1 MDRFN
6 KANLRLAVGLGLAV
20 LIAYGAALPLPF
32 AMCVMAVILL
42 CKPGPPM
49 SVAEG
54 IVIALVLAALLTGGI
69 LMVPILENYAV
80 AGVMLTGAGLYGIFL
95 LGARGKGAITMLLA
109 LAFVLIPVAG
119 VAEQALV
126 GMLAV
131 TLATGV
137 LIGVLVGA
145 LSHTFFPDSSAV
157 PRVQPPASS
166 LRNESAH
173 WIAARATLIVMPVF
187 VLALTNP
194 SLYIATIMKTVALSQ
209 QAEETR
215 ASDAGRELVGST
227 LTGALIAAVL
237 WMGLALLPN
246 LWMLMLWMMLAALWA
261 GARMYGIRRSAH
273 PPSFWSNAL
282 ITALI
287 LFGPAIEDSVN
298 GKSVLQASL
307 VRTALFV
314 AVALYAWATIYAL
327 ERWRNVRLRQRA
339 FLAPPF
345 SEHGP

>member
-1 MDRFN
+1 MDRFD

-20 LIAYGAALPLPF
+20 LIAYGAGLPMPF
-32 AMCVMAVILL
+32 AVCVMAAILL

-49 SVAEG
+49 PVAKG
-54 IVIALVLAALLTGGI
+54 IVTALVLAALLAGGV
-69 LMVPILENYAV
+69 LMVPVLENYAFTGIV
-80 AGVMLTGAGLYGIFL
+80 LTAAVLYGIFL
-95 LGARGKGAITMLLA
+95 LGARGGAITTLLA
-109 LAFVLIPVAG
+109 LAFALMPVAG

-131 TLATGV
+131 TLASGV
-137 LIGVLVGA
+137 LIGVFVGA
-145 LSHTFFPDSSAV
+145 LSHAFFPDAPTV
-157 PRVQPPASS
+157 LRVKPPALS
-166 LRNESAH
+166 LRNENAH
-173 WIAARATLIVMPVF
+173 WIALRATLIVMPVF

-194 SLYIATIMKTVALSQ
+194 SLYVATIMKTVALSQ
-209 QAEETR
+209 QAEETS

-227 LTGALIAAVL
+227 LMGALLAAVL
-237 WMGLALLPN
+237 WTGLSLLPN
-246 LWMLMLWMMLAALWA
+246 LWMLMLWMMLAALWT
-261 GARMYGIRRSAH
+261 GARMFGVRRSTH

-314 AVALYAWATIYAL
+314 AVALYAWGTIYAL
-327 ERWRNVRLRQRA
+327 ERWRNARLRHRA
-339 FLAPPF
+339 LLTRSF
-345 SEHGP
+345 SEN

>member
-1 MDRFN
+1 MDRFD

-20 LIAYGAALPLPF
+20 LIAYGAGLPMPF
-32 AMCVMAVILL
+32 AVCVMAVILL

-49 SVAEG
+49 PLAKG
-54 IVIALVLAALLTGGI
+54 IVSALVLAGLLTGGV
-69 LMVPILENYAV
+69 LMVPLLENYAV
-80 AGVMLTGAGLYGIFL
+80 TGIMLTAAVVYGIFL
-95 LGARGKGAITMLLA
+95 LGARGGAITTLLA
-109 LAFVLIPVAG
+109 LAFVLMPVAG

-131 TLATGV
+131 TIATGV
-137 LIGVLVGA
+137 LIGVFVGS
-145 LSHTFFPDSSAV
+145 LSHAFFPDA
-157 PRVQPPASS
+157 PTDLRAQPSS
-166 LRNESAH
+166 LSVRHESAH
-173 WIAARATLIVMPVF
+173 WIALRATLIVMPVF

-194 SLYIATIMKTVALSQ
+194 SLYVAAIMKTVALSQ

-227 LTGALIAAVL
+227 LMGALIAAVL
-237 WMGLALLPN
+237 WMGLSLLPN
-246 LWMLMLWMMLAALWA
+246 LWILMLWMMLAALWT
-261 GARMYGIRRSAH
+261 GARMFGVRGSTH

-298 GKSVLQASL
+298 GKSVLEASL

-314 AVALYAWATIYAL
+314 AVALYAWGTIYVL
-327 ERWRNVRLRQRA
+327 ERWRNVRLQRRA
-339 FLAPPF
+339 FLTRLF
-345 SEHGP
+345 SGN